1 MKFVAIKNRYSGRP
15 NNIKEELK
23 LRNITRKNI
32 NEIERLETE
41 IKEMK
46 ELKIEMIEHKS
57 SRLLEDLNMEKG
69 IEIQEIKEIE
79 IKLGK
84 LKIPKTIVSTT
95 EKLIISGKY

>member
-32 NEIERLETE
+32 NEIDRLETE

>member
-1 MKFVAIKNRYSGRP
+1 MKFVAIKNRYLGRP